1 MSYYFIRESLIP
13 CSREEAVKNP
23 PYVAVL
29 TVDEYIEAK
38 PVFNMGI
45 DMDLDLNQIHETK
58 AIVNYDSLTGTLNIP
73 DHINFSE
80 KKFKLA
86 FALDETGIILI
97 DNDDYSEKLV
107 EKIHLTRKWRLP
119 SLERFLYDFLEETI
133 IDDPALIENIE
144 RELSLMEDDIMKGRI
159 ESYPVQ
165 LNDIRYDLLD
175 MHTHYEHMM
184 DVAKELEENEN
195 NFFQEDNL
203 RYFRLLSDRA
213 ERLNDQVVRLREYI
227 SQLRDLVS
235 EQLSIR
241 QNNLMT
247 YLTVIATIFMPLTL
261 ITGWFGMNF
270 QNMPELTWQF
280 GYPGVIVLCIL
291 IVIASL
297 IYFRRKKWL

>member
-297 IYFRRKKWL
+297 IYFRKKKWL

>member
-13 CSREEAVKNP
+13 CSREEAVKSP

-29 TVDEYIEAK
+29 TVDEYMQAK

-58 AIVNYDSLTGTLNIP
+58 AIVNYDSLTGTLNVP

-107 EKIHLTRKWRLP
+107 EKIHQTRKWRLP

-203 RYFRLLSDRA
+203 RYFRLLSDRV

-280 GYPGVIVLCIL
+280 GYPGVIVLCLL

-297 IYFRRKKWL
+297 IYFRKKKWL